1 MTHRRGAT
9 ILARRSDLP
18 SHIISSDR
26 SLDTGLS
33 RRERQIMDIIHRLGR
48 ASAADVHAR
57 MPDPPSA
64 TAVRTMIRILEE
76 KGHIRHEKDGVR
88 HIYLPTVARES
99 AQKSAVAHLLRT
111 FFGGSAKAAV
121 AALLDGSERP
131 LDAQDR
137 EELIEMIQRA
147 ESEGR

>member
-1 MTHRRGAT
+1 
-9 ILARRSDLP
+9 
-18 SHIISSDR
+18 
-26 SLDTGLS
+26 
-33 RRERQIMDIIHRLGR
+33 MDIIHRLGR

-131 LDAQDR
+131 LDALDR
-137 EELIEMIQRA
+137 EELIEMIRRA